1 MHAHHTITSH
11 HPASHVEFAIGRRG
25 RRGSGGRVC
34 VRVTHPST
42 SSILDRMDPSSDS
55 CTTRSWLDLSAK
67 MHTIISVA
75 LPKEALSS
83 PPSVWFV

>member
-1 MHAHHTITSH
+1 
-11 HPASHVEFAIGRRG
+11 
-25 RRGSGGRVC
+25 
-34 VRVTHPST
+34 VTHPRT

-67 MHTIISVA
+67 MQTIISVA